1 MLQLLIMSQPV
12 DFAFALAT
20 TRCDV
25 CIVFA
30 VVVVCIPCAVYD
42 PVFYDMC
49 LASLHHLCGVMF
61 LGALLPG
68 PVVESMPD
76 YDKLMSLFISQV
88 AVGKKQWAQ
97 KVIPSLQ
104 AKPKPDERF
113 LPRRC
118 SRFAARTEH

>member
-1 MLQLLIMSQPV
+1 MLQLLVMSKPV

-20 TRCDV
+20 ARCDV
-25 CIVFA
+25 CILFA

-49 LASLHHLCGVMF
+49 LASLYHLYGVIF
-61 LGALLPG
+61 LGALLL

-76 YDKLMSLFISQV
+76 YDKLMSLYISQV

-104 AKPKPDERF
+104 AKPKPV
-113 LPRRC
+113 
-118 SRFAARTEH
+118 SAASLQSFRGAN